1 LNFFALAHIAFRS
14 FFLEA
19 SWNNQGQQNLGLAAA
34 IDPALRR
41 LHHSAEGLRAARE
54 RALEYFNTNP
64 VASGLVIGVILKLEG
79 DVAAGRLTPE
89 DRLRVGSSLSRTLA
103 AMGDSFFWQ
112 SWLPLC
118 CLTAVWA
125 DLSLSVW
132 WTPLLLPLLF
142 CLPALPL
149 RLGGLYLGYRRGEDI
164 IDLLFRLKIQ
174 RLAQSVRRALALVV
188 GASTVILLGT
198 KTALAG
204 PGSLGRLWLTVG
216 AVLLGVI
223 CLRFLSRKA
232 GRLTYWYPLIM
243 VGLAAVLLF
252 FLKRG

>member
-1 LNFFALAHIAFRS
+1 MKFLTLANIAFRS

-34 IDPALRR
+34 IDPALKR
-41 LHHSAEGLRAARE
+41 LYHSAEGLRAARE

-64 VASGLVIGVILKLEG
+64 VASGVAIGVILKLEG
-79 DVAAGRLTPE
+79 DVAAGRLNPE
-89 DRLRVGSSLSRTLA
+89 DRLRVASSLSRTLA

-125 DLSLSVW
+125 DLSLSSC

-142 CLPALPL
+142 CLPALPV
-149 RLGGLYLGYRRGEDI
+149 RLAGLYLGYRRGEDI

-174 RLAQSVRRALALVV
+174 RRAQGVRRALALVV

-198 KTALAG
+198 KTALAD
-204 PGSLGRLWLTVG
+204 SLGRLWLTVG
-216 AVLLGVI
+216 AVLFSVI
-223 CLRFLSRKA
+223 CLRFLSRRA
-232 GRLTYWYPLIM
+232 GRLNYWYPLIM